1 MRWLKRSRY
10 YEARTSARGKGTGG
24 RVVRVTET
32 GDARAQGGG
41 GATSGYRASAPSSE
55 SRPVGHLAE
64 IQFTGDA
71 TASAGGI
78 ANSGY
83 LSIGTLN
90 TTGTRSPEPMTW
102 PVRVGALP
110 LTASA
115 FQPRPGLRDQ
125 INCSL
130 EDRNTVVLS
139 GGGGV
144 GKSQIAAAYAQEAL
158 AEGIDLVLWAD
169 AGEPEQVVSVY
180 AQAAFR
186 IQVPGF
192 QGNDAESDAR
202 AFLDWLA
209 TTTRG
214 WLVVLDDVGDP
225 SAMAPWWPPTPSAE
239 AGRVLATTRRRDAT
253 LSGGGRHVIDVA
265 AFDRSEALAYMQ
277 DRLRA
282 PDAAPLLDDQ
292 VVPLIEELGRL
303 PLALSHAAAY
313 VINEAVSCTEYLR
326 RVTGQGSRLDLLLPH
341 HADAEGYGRPVAA
354 ALLLSL
360 DAANLTDPVGLAV
373 PALRL
378 AAFLDSAGHPRALWS
393 TTAVARYLS
402 ERHVGIPEPAPM
414 VTAEAV
420 HAALR
425 LLHRYGLLADEPD
438 GDSSRVSM
446 HALTARATRESIPD
460 HELVG
465 TVRAAADAL
474 CELWPDEGGYDPD
487 LHTALRSNV
496 ESLRAG
502 VGSPRWSTIVHPLLF
517 VYGDSLLQ
525 AGLYST
531 ALTYWC
537 QLSSNYR
544 KVLGKRDLTTLAV
557 RNKEA
562 TAHWRAGNITEA
574 IAIQEEVVRHY
585 RRRRGAKHQRTVQ
598 ALVDLAIYY
607 RHDGR
612 QREAIA
618 LLNRVIRKNRGLRSN
633 DSDLLAIGN
642 NLAAA
647 YWDVGLVEESVGL
660 LEVVASQ
667 SADLLGE
674 KDRFTLVSR
683 SNLGTNYSRAS
694 RCDEAVVVLEP
705 TVADLEALLG
715 AEHPD
720 TCTARSGLATAF
732 LQVGR
737 LEEAIR
743 CQEGVADGFEECF
756 GRHHILTLQAQETL
770 VTFYGEAG
778 RIDDAI
784 KLQKQVISAYSE
796 SRKESPSEYLRSR
809 GVLAV
814 IYRQVGRADEA
825 IEIHEE
831 IVASAEKVFGR
842 GQLALAA
849 RGNLATA
856 YWHVGRVDEAIF
868 LEEQVAQE
876 CEQLLGASDPQTIN
890 AYGNLAVSYMQMD
903 RLAEAAE
910 IMDRFGL
917 TLD

>member
-1 MRWLKRSRY
+1 M
-10 YEARTSARGKGTGG
+10 
-24 RVVRVTET
+24 
-32 GDARAQGGG
+32 
-41 GATSGYRASAPSSE
+41 
-55 SRPVGHLAE
+55 
-64 IQFTGDA
+64 
-71 TASAGGI
+71 
-78 ANSGY
+78 
-83 LSIGTLN
+83 
-90 TTGTRSPEPMTW
+90 
-102 PVRVGALP
+102 
-110 LTASA
+110 
-115 FQPRPGLRDQ
+115 
-125 INCSL
+125 
-130 EDRNTVVLS
+130 VLS

-144 GKSQIAAAYAQEAL
+144 GKSQIAAAHAQEAL
-158 AEGIDLVLWAD
+158 AEGTDLVLWAD

-209 TTTRG
+209 TTTRP
-214 WLVVLDDVGDP
+214 WFVVLDDVGDP
-225 SAMAPWWPPTPSAE
+225 STMAPWWPPTPSTE
-239 AGRVLATTRRRDAT
+239 TGRVLATTRRRDAT
-253 LSGGGRHVIDVA
+253 LSGGGRRVIDVV

-277 DRLRA
+277 DRLSA

-292 VVPLIEELGRL
+292 VVQLIEELGRL

-326 RVTGQGSRLDLLLPH
+326 RVTGQGAQLDVLLPH

-393 TTAVARYLS
+393 TTAVARHLS
-402 ERHVGIPEPAPM
+402 GERHVGVPEPAPM
-414 VTAEAV
+414 LTAEAV

-425 LLHRYGLLADEPD
+425 LLHRYGLLTDEPD

-460 HELVG
+460 HELEG

-474 CELWPDEGGYDPD
+474 CELWPDEDGYDPD

-537 QLSSNYR
+537 QLSANYR
-544 KVLGKRDLTTLAV
+544 KVLGKRHLTTLAV

-574 IAIQEEVVRHY
+574 IATQEEVVRCY

-598 ALVDLAIYY
+598 ALADLAIYY

-618 LLNRVIRKNRGLRSN
+618 LLNRILRKNRGLRSN
-633 DSDLLAIGN
+633 KSDLLAIGN
-642 NLAAA
+642 NLATA
-647 YWDVGLVEESVGL
+647 YWDVGLVEESIDL

-667 SADLLGE
+667 SADLHGE
-674 KDRFTLVSR
+674 EGRFTLVSR
-683 SNLGTNYSRAS
+683 SNLGTHYSHAS

-705 TVADLEALLG
+705 TVADLEEVLG

-720 TCTARSGLATAF
+720 TCTARSGLATAYR
-732 LQVGR
+732 QVGR

-743 CQEGVADGFEECF
+743 CQEGVVDGYEACL
-756 GRHHILTLQAQETL
+756 GQHHVLTLQAQEML
-770 VTFYGEAG
+770 VTFYGEVG

-784 KLQKQVISAYSE
+784 KLQKQVISVYSE

-809 GVLAV
+809 GVLGV

-831 IVASAEKVFGR
+831 IVASAEEVFGR
-842 GQLALAA
+842 GQLPLSA

-856 YWHVGRVDEAIF
+856 YWHVGRVGEAIV

-876 CEQLLGASDPQTIN
+876 CEQLLGVSDPQTVN
-890 AYGNLAVSYMQMD
+890 AYRNLAISYMQTD

-910 IMDRFGL
+910 IIDRFGL
-917 TLD
+917 TPD